1 MNLEFAAITYRS
13 IRDRIRS
20 EDPNIDEQT
29 LADTVEGLTDL
40 HEIVTAIIRSALADE
55 ALATG
60 LKGRIAEMQDRL
72 DRLQDRASK
81 RRQIAK
87 DVMVEL
93 DLKKITAP
101 DFSVSIRPG
110 LPSLMVIDEAAVPS
124 IYWQPSAPRLKRQ
137 ELLTELKDGAEIG
150 GVTLSNPEPV
160 LSVTG
165 ALMSFSAKQVQALRR
180 NLDGRQI
187 RTREANGRELSY
199 IEGWFAISEANRIFG
214 FDGWSRE
221 TVESR
226 CVLARENRGT
236 FVAVYVAKVRIT
248 VQADGAT
255 VVREGHGS
263 GEGRGASPGEVH
275 DISLKAAET
284 DATKR
289 AFATFGK
296 PFGLELYRQSRTS
309 GNLPTPKPAAD
320 AGAATRFGFHPD
332 DTTPIPRPSRY
343 YGRHQN
349 PPLSKQLL
357 SQPLRRRRSPRP
369 CPRPPPA
376 KSTKAFS
383 LWPNRSAGAINLT
396 CVLWPPSHA
405 SFADGS
411 RAIPTICASRSRA
424 HWVSKSATSSPCR
437 SAGATTGNSIRPA
450 TKLRGGKASRSMPF
464 VLPGSFGS
472 KRIPMGGRCRG
483 RLNNPKLRSKANDHR
498 ETDRRQSRK
507 RKEKYRS
514 TNIKR
519 QAQVPPKCR
528 PARPHGGNGH

>member
-1 MNLEFAAITYRS
+1 MNLEFSALTYRA
-13 IRDRIRS
+13 IRDRIRA
-20 EDPNIDEQT
+20 EDPQIDEQT

-40 HEIVTAIIRSALADE
+40 HEIITAIIRSALADE

-60 LKGRIAEMQDRL
+60 LKGRIADMQERL

-93 DLKKITAP
+93 DLKKIIAP
-101 DFSVSIRPG
+101 DFSVSIRAG

-137 ELLTELKDGAEIG
+137 ELLSELKDGAEIE
-150 GVTLSNPEPV
+150 GVALSNPEPV

-165 ALMSFSAKQVQALRR
+165 ALMGFSAKQLQALRR
-180 NLDGRQI
+180 NLDGRHI

-236 FVAVYVAKVRIT
+236 FLAVYIAKVRIT

-255 VVREGHGS
+255 IVREGHGS
-263 GEGRGASPGEVH
+263 GEGRGTSPGEVH
-275 DISLKAAET
+275 DIALKAAET

-289 AFATFGK
+289 ALATFGK

-309 GNLPTPKPAAD
+309 ASLPTPKPAAD
-320 AGAATRFGFHPD
+320 AAAATRFGFHPD

-343 YGRHQN
+343 YGRHQK
-349 PPLSKQLL
+349 PLL
-357 SQPLRRRRSPRP
+357 SDQSQ
-369 CPRPPPA
+369 
-376 KSTKAFS
+376 TQ
-383 LWPNRSAGAINLT
+383 
-396 CVLWPPSHA
+396 
-405 SFADGS
+405 
-411 RAIPTICASRSRA
+411 
-424 HWVSKSATSSPCR
+424 SAT
-437 SAGATTGNSIRPA
+437 PA
-450 TKLRGGKASRSMPF
+450 PSLAPSMPAPSPDKIDKSVLALPEPKRLRDKSHLRF
-464 VLPGSFGS
+464 VASQPCLVCGRQPTDPHHLRFAQPRAFGVKVS
-472 KRIPMGGRCRG
+472 DEFTVPLCRG
-483 RLNNPKLRSKANDHR
+483 HHRQLHQAGNEVAWWEGLKIDALAIARQLWEQTHPNDGQALATAPQSEAAAESK
-498 ETDRRQSRK
+498 
-507 RKEKYRS
+507 
-514 TNIKR
+514 
-519 QAQVPPKCR
+519 
-528 PARPHGGNGH
+528 